1 MLISNPILKP
11 LQSNLPVYLNVDAG
25 LDGIGSMLRQVDEAG
40 IPHVCAY
47 LSVATTPSQRKWLSY
62 QLEMFG
68 LAMALRTYEN
78 FVEEDQR
85 RRRRRP

>member
-11 LQSNLPVYLNVDAG
+11 LQSHLPVYLTVDAG
-25 LDGIGSMLRQVDEAG
+25 LDGIGSMLWQVDEAG

-47 LSVATTPSQRKWLSY
+47 LSDATTPSQRKWLSY

-68 LAMALRTYEN
+68 LAMALRTL
-78 FVEEDQR
+78 
-85 RRRRRP
+85 